1 MITQEQI
8 KATIERAEKQKQEL
22 QELIDSLASME
33 VEQEGRQEKGQF
45 YWYIDNSG
53 LISTDVETGDAI
65 DDKRFDTGNYY
76 LSKKEML
83 KTEQRVLL
91 LRLLDRFSRQN
102 GWTDE
107 AWEDGNL
114 WKWYIY
120 RGQCGRTAET
130 GFTRNHRDLSQVY
143 FTSESV
149 AQQAI
154 EKYRDL
160 IMEVMSI

>member
-22 QELIDSLASME
+22 QELIDSLNSME
-33 VEQEGRQEKGQF
+33 VEPEGRQEKGQF

-76 LSKKEML
+76 LSKKEMV

-107 AWEDGNL
+107 IWEDGNL

-120 RGQCGRTAET
+120 CGHCVRTAET

-143 FTSESV
+143 FVSQSV

-154 EKYRDL
+154 DKYRDL
-160 IMEVMSI
+160 IMEVMAI